1 MKFSEVVGQSIVK
14 QRLLQGV
21 AAGRIPHAQLFL
33 GAEGSGAL
41 PLALAYAQ
49 YLLCENKQSADSC
62 GDCGNCRK
70 SQHWSHPDM
79 HFSFPFPG
87 KKGERETA
95 ADVYTQWR
103 EALTKTPYISYA
115 AWMKS
120 LDAENKQGNIPILE
134 CRAIIRSL
142 SLKSFS
148 GGYKILLMWLPEF
161 LGKEGNVLLKLI
173 EEPPEKTIF
182 LLVAEDSDSVLNTI
196 ISRTQLVRIPP
207 VEEVD
212 IVDALI
218 QQEGLD
224 NELARKLA
232 VVSSGSYWTA
242 LELIKAAENPFLEP
256 WKALLSFGFTGRM
269 EKSIAWAEELSGL
282 GREGLKSFFLYGL
295 QLLRYALLQPYGVG
309 ASAWNSQEA
318 DLVKRLS
325 GLQLG
330 ADRIQGLV
338 LAIENSMYEIERNG
352 NVKMILV
359 DVSYQVSKW
368 LKK

>member
-1 MKFSEVVGQSIVK
+1 
-14 QRLLQGV
+14 
-21 AAGRIPHAQLFL
+21 
-33 GAEGSGAL
+33 
-41 PLALAYAQ
+41 
-49 YLLCENKQSADSC
+49 
-62 GDCGNCRK
+62 
-70 SQHWSHPDM
+70 
-79 HFSFPFPG
+79 
-87 KKGERETA
+87 
-95 ADVYTQWR
+95 
-103 EALTKTPYISYA
+103 
-115 AWMKS
+115 
-120 LDAENKQGNIPILE
+120 
-134 CRAIIRSL
+134 
-142 SLKSFS
+142 
-148 GGYKILLMWLPEF
+148 LLMWLPEF

-242 LELIKAAENPFLEP
+242 LELIKSAENPFLEP

-338 LAIENSMYEIERNG
+338 HAMENSMYEIERNG

>member
-1 MKFSEVVGQSIVK
+1 VKFADVVGQKIVK
-14 QRLLQGV
+14 ERLVHGV
-21 AAGRIPHAQLFL
+21 TAGRIPHAQLFL

-49 YLLCENKQSADSC
+49 YLLCENKSESDSC
-62 GDCGNCRK
+62 GECGNCKK
-70 SQHWSHPDM
+70 SQHWSHPDV

-87 KKGERETA
+87 KKGEREIA
-95 ADVYTQWR
+95 SDVYTQWR
-103 EALTKTPYISYA
+103 EALTNSTYLSYA
-115 AWMKS
+115 SWMKS

-142 SLKSFS
+142 SLKAFS
-148 GGYKILLMWLPEF
+148 GGYKILLMWLPEY

-207 VEEVD
+207 VEEDDMVT
-212 IVDALI
+212 ALLE
-218 QQEGLD
+218 QEGL
-224 NELARKLA
+224 ELENAKKLS
-232 VVSSGSYWTA
+232 VVSAGNEMST
-242 LELIKAAENPFLEP
+242 
-256 WKALLSFGFTGRM
+256 
-269 EKSIAWAEELSGL
+269 L

-295 QLLRYALLQPYGVG
+295 QLLRYSMLQPYGVG
-309 ASAWNSQEA
+309 ASAWNAQEA

-325 GLQLG
+325 GLQMST
-330 ADRIQGLV
+330 DRIQGMV
-338 LAIENSMYEIERNG
+338 SAIENCMYEIERNG
-352 NVKMILV
+352 NLKMILV

-368 LKK
+368 IKKS